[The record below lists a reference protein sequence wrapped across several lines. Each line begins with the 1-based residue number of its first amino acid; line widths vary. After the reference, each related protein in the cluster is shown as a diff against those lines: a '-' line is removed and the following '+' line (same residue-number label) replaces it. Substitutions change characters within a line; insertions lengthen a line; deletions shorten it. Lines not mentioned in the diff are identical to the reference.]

1 MTVRYDE
8 ARDEMFALFKAAWDA
23 NATALVGYIPEV
35 RWQGREIATPNAG
48 KPDNSKFWAR
58 VSIQSVLEQ
67 QATLSNCVVEPGKKK
82 YESSGL
88 IFVQLFGPKSRATAY
103 DDLQKLAI
111 VARDAYR
118 SKVTPGQVWFRN
130 VRINTLQPEELF
142 YRLNV
147 VGEYE
152 FDEIG

>member
-23 NATALVGYIPEV
+23 NTTAIAGYVPEV
-35 RWQGREIATPNAG
+35 RWQGKELTT
-48 KPDNSKFWAR
+48 KPDRSKYWAR
-58 VSIQSVLEQ
+58 VSLQSVLEQ
-67 QATLSNCVVEPGKKK
+67 QATLSNCVIEPGKKK
-82 YESSGL
+82 YESAGL
-88 IFVQLFGPKSRATAY
+88 IFVQVFAPKAIATAY
-103 DDLQKLAI
+103 DTLQKLAI

-118 SKVTPGQVWFRN
+118 GKTTPGNVWFRN
-130 VRINTLQPEELF
+130 VRINTLEPEELF